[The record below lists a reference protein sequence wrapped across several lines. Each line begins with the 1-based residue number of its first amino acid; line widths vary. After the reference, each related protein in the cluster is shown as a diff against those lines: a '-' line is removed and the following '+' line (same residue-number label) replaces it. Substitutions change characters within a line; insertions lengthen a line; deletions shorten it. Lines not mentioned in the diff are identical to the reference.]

1 MTKIS
6 SKDGWTRGKLGD
18 YFQIKHG
25 YAFKGEFFA
34 AKGPYIVLT
43 PGNFYEEGGFRL
55 KGNKEKY
62 YIGDFPSGFVLKR
75 GDLIVAMTEQAE
87 GLLGSPAL
95 IPKND
100 RYLHNQRLGLIIFL
114 NTKRLDKRFLYYLFN
129 FRSVR
134 EQIRSTANGA
144 KIRHTSPSRIYEVKV
159 DLPPL
164 SGQRKIAAILSSYD
178 HLIENNQRRIA
189 ILEEMARLI
198 YGEWFVKFRFPGHK
212 KVKMVGSALGP
223 IPEGWEL
230 VHVEDAVRRVPSGQ
244 KYEQKTVAPSGMV
257 PVLDQGKS
265 GIIGYH
271 NDEPGVLASEENPV
285 IVFANHTCYQRIVHF
300 PFSAIQNVLPFLPSI
315 ERQRNIYWLH
325 WATKDLV
332 RFNDYKGHWPEFMSK
347 TLVLPPA
354 TVCSE
359 FGALAKPLSLQIF
372 VLEKIV
378 SNLRFTRDLLL
389 PKLISGEIDVESLD
403 IKMPAENGA
412 ATAATV

>member
-1 MTKIS
+1 
-6 SKDGWTRGKLGD
+6 
-18 YFQIKHG
+18 
-25 YAFKGEFFA
+25 
-34 AKGPYIVLT
+34 
-43 PGNFYEEGGFRL
+43 
-55 KGNKEKY
+55 
-62 YIGDFPSGFVLKR
+62 
-75 GDLIVAMTEQAE
+75 
-87 GLLGSPAL
+87 
-95 IPKND
+95 
-100 RYLHNQRLGLIIFL
+100 
-114 NTKRLDKRFLYYLFN
+114 
-129 FRSVR
+129 
-134 EQIRSTANGA
+134 
-144 KIRHTSPSRIYEVKV
+144 
-159 DLPPL
+159 
-164 SGQRKIAAILSSYD
+164 
-178 HLIENNQRRIA
+178 
-189 ILEEMARLI
+189 MARLI